1 MKLLMKEENDGGFVM
16 VTAFGK
22 FCRKLR
28 IDRGQIMLDMAKSL
42 QVSPAF
48 LSAVENGKKNIP
60 AQWGDKIVKA
70 YKLSE
75 EKSLELMDAID
86 KSKIEIR
93 INLSKHS
100 EQDRNLAIAFAR
112 EFGSLNSE
120 QKKEIFKMLGTERKD

>member
-1 MKLLMKEENDGGFVM
+1 M

>member
-1 MKLLMKEENDGGFVM
+1 M

-28 IDRGQIMLDMAKSL
+28 IDRCQILLDMGEYL

-60 AQWGDKIVKA
+60 AQWRDKIVKA

-75 EKSLELMDAID
+75 EKSLELMDAIN
-86 KSKIEIR
+86 KSKTEIR

-100 EQDRNLAIAFAR
+100 EHERHLAKAFAR
-112 EFGSLNSE
+112 EFCSLNSE
-120 QKKEIFKMLGTERKD
+120 QKKEIFKMLSAERKD

>member
-1 MKLLMKEENDGGFVM
+1 M

-28 IDRGQIMLDMAKSL
+28 IDRGQIMLDMAESL

-48 LSAVENGKKNIP
+48 LSAVENGKKNVP
-60 AQWGDKIVKA
+60 AQWRDKIVKT

-75 EKSLELMDAID
+75 EQSMELMDAID
-86 KSKIEIR
+86 KSKTEIR

-100 EQDRNLAIAFAR
+100 EQDRHLAIAFAR

-120 QKKEIFKMLGTERKD
+120 QKKEIFKMLGAERKD

>member
-1 MKLLMKEENDGGFVM
+1 MW
-16 VTAFGK
+16 
-22 FCRKLR
+22 KLR

-120 QKKEIFKMLGTERKD
+120 QKKEIFKMLGTERKE

>member
-1 MKLLMKEENDGGFVM
+1 M

-28 IDRGQIMLDMAKSL
+28 IDCGQIMLDMAESL

-60 AQWGDKIVKA
+60 AQWGDRIIKA

-75 EKSLELMDAID
+75 KKSMELLDAID
-86 KSKIEIR
+86 KSKTEIR

-120 QKKEIFKMLGTERKD
+120 QKKEILKMLSAERKD

>member
-1 MKLLMKEENDGGFVM
+1 M

-28 IDRGQIMLDMAKSL
+28 IDCGQIMLNMAESL

-60 AQWGDKIVKA
+60 AQWGEKIIEA

-75 EKSLELMDAID
+75 EKSMELLNAIE
-86 KSKIEIR
+86 KSRTEIR
-93 INLSKHS
+93 INLSGHS
-100 EQDRNLAIAFAR
+100 DQDRNLAVAFAR

-120 QKKEIFKMLGTERKD
+120 QKKEIFKMLGTKRED